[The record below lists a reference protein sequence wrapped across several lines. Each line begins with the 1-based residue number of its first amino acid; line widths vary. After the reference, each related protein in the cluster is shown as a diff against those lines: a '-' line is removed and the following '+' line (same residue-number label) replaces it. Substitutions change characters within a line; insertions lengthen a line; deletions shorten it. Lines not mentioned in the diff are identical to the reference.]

1 MQIWILLPSS
11 KYGKIWIQ
19 GTMLLTYGMD
29 QDPDPAPG
37 SAIFVLDLQDTDQKQ
52 LFYKFFCFVN
62 VHLHHL
68 SNKKSSRNF
77 KTLGIKVFLTIF
89 AWWSNTGF
97 VTSMT
102 LKNDVNVPLKSNK
115 QKGKQTVEKNYYFL
129 LSSWRSLTKKQNPEK
144 DPYPEGKERKVR
156 LVWVRHP

>member
-52 LFYKFFCFVN
+52 LF
-62 VHLHHL
+62 
-68 SNKKSSRNF
+68 
-77 KTLGIKVFLTIF
+77 
-89 AWWSNTGF
+89 
-97 VTSMT
+97 
-102 LKNDVNVPLKSNK
+102 
-115 QKGKQTVEKNYYFL
+115 
-129 LSSWRSLTKKQNPEK
+129 
-144 DPYPEGKERKVR
+144 
-156 LVWVRHP
+156 